1 MSKKLVKPVN
11 IMVPQK
17 VAEDIKTGP
26 TRMESTGLLYIW
38 RVINILYIDRD
49 GMLTEVYWF
58 NISAIF
64 WELYTTWK
72 VSVFGFFLV
81 RILLQTECWKIRS
94 GKTSNADTFYAMIV
108 FKTDLDEVYQSEII
122 RLTKTKAY
130 SKSWQTSKME
140 NFAEIVW
147 KDLKS

>member
-1 MSKKLVKPVN
+1 
-11 IMVPQK
+11 MVPQK

-64 WELYTTWK
+64 WELYTI
-72 VSVFGFFLV
+72 SIRIFSGPYFLV

-140 NFAEIVW
+140 IFAEIVW